1 MADAE
6 ASQVADRRG
15 ARAGAMIQELQQLLG
30 AQQPQPAQAPDIVPI
45 PQPQAHR
52 LIMLEQVSDCQ
63 VSFIPINFPRKYL
76 F

>member
-1 MADAE
+1 MADPE
-6 ASQVADRRG
+6 AAGQAGDRR
-15 ARAGAMIQELQQLLG
+15 AGLLQELQQLLG